1 METDRIDR
9 IVLVNKKEH
18 LGNESSFCTEELGD
32 NRGSI
37 RDKECSGKP
46 EW

>member
-18 LGNESSFCTEELGD
+18 LENESSFCTEELGD
-32 NRGSI
+32 NSGST
-37 RDKECSGKP
+37 RDKEYSEKP
-46 EW
+46 VW